1 MINMINVLSINP
13 IGQSYRSILYRSI
26 LAGYNMINPIFFM
39 ASGAL
44 AFYLYQ
50 NPGEMDSVI
59 SQGKDLV
66 NQGAVIVQEH
76 TK

>member
-1 MINMINVLSINP
+1 MIKAV
-13 IGQSYRSILYRSI
+13 
-26 LAGYNMINPIFFM
+26 FFM
-39 ASGAL
+39 AIGAL

-66 NQGAVIVQEH
+66 NHGAVIVQEH

>member
-1 MINMINVLSINP
+1 MIK
-13 IGQSYRSILYRSI
+13 
-26 LAGYNMINPIFFM
+26 AIFFM
-39 ASGAL
+39 AIGAL

-76 TK
+76 TN

>member
-1 MINMINVLSINP
+1 MNNLVTK
-13 IGQSYRSILYRSI
+13 
-26 LAGYNMINPIFFM
+26 
-39 ASGAL
+39 ASELIYQMDNDQLNQDICRAP